1 MSVKIGINPITW
13 TNDDFPELGGDTPV
27 EVCLAETSQAGYRG
41 TELGG
46 KFPRDSEALNAVL
59 SAHGLEL
66 VAGWYDGRILE
77 RSIEDEFEAILP
89 HLTLLR
95 DSAPSM
101 WSMPTPRA
109 DAMTASSSRFQ
120 HGRNWNSTSGPP
132 TAARSPV
139 CPNASPISA
148 CAWPFII
155 TWARLSRPTLRSTC

>member
-13 TNDDFPELGGDTPV
+13 TNDDFPELGGDTPL

-46 KFPRDSEALNAVL
+46 KFPRDSKALRAVL

-77 RSIEDEFEAILP
+77 RSIEDEFAAILP

-95 DSAPSM
+95 DCGAKHVVY
-101 WSMPTPRA
+101 A
-109 DAMTASSSRFQ
+109 DTSRGRHDGIFQ
-120 HGRNWNSTSGPP
+120 
-132 TAARSPV
+132 
-139 CPNASPISA
+139 PISA
-148 CAWPFII
+148 RPKLEQHGVG
-155 TWARLSRPTLRSTC
+155 RLRPQGHRSGRTLRRFRRAHGLSSSHGLDCRDRR